1 MPGRRRLRPERRRR
15 RRSRL
20 DAAPAYVAIGRLVKP
35 HGIKGEVAVFPLT
48 GHEERFEAG
57 RLAFLSSTPEGE
69 DAVPVRIESSRRH
82 AGRVLLKLDRVESR
96 TVAEQT
102 AGRWL
107 VIPRAEAEEAREEG
121 EFFLHALVGRSVVT
135 ADGRRLGEVAD
146 VLEPAGGALLEIAGP
161 GGARHLLPFV
171 SEFVREVRAEE
182 IVVEPPEG
190 WEKI

>member
-1 MPGRRRLRPERRRR
+1 MSVRRRLRRERRRP

-20 DAAPAYVAIGRLVKP
+20 DAAPVYVTIGRLVKP

-48 GHEERFEAG
+48 AHLERFAAG
-57 RLAFLSSTPEGE
+57 RRAFLSSTPEGE
-69 DAVPVRIESSRRH
+69 DAVPVRIESSRSH

-102 AGRWL
+102 VGRYL
-107 VIPRAEAEEAREEG
+107 VIPRVDAEEAREEG

-135 ADGRRLGEVAD
+135 ADGRRLGDVTD
-146 VLEPAGGALLEIAGP
+146 VLEPAGGALLEIAAADGP
-161 GGARHLLPFV
+161 RRLLPFV
-171 SEFVREVRAEE
+171 SEFVREVRAKE

-190 WEKI
+190 WEEI